1 MLHALF
7 ASAGHHYK
15 QILSGF
21 TVMKLNA
28 GRHPVQLHFST
39 HSTSTLM
46 LPATASS
53 ELIFLRGSAK
63 KASVSTL
70 SLNSVQRK
78 LNGVWALGPRA

>member
-7 ASAGHHYK
+7 DSAGHHYK
-15 QILSGF
+15 RILSGF
-21 TVMKLNA
+21 WVMKLNA

-53 ELIFLRGSAK
+53 ELVFFCVEVR
-63 KASVSTL
+63 
-70 SLNSVQRK
+70 RK
-78 LNGVWALGPRA
+78 LQSALCH